1 MNQPFAEIAAALDAG
16 GWQLY
21 FDVSPLFEEHWTG
34 IPVAA
39 AGLARALLARF
50 PRQVQFFYEHHRVA
64 NAAVTDALARNS
76 GLFLHRDFFRG
87 PAQGG
92 KLPSLDARRN
102 AIGLYP
108 SVKRVTQIFPIE
120 CSLYHDL
127 STLITPHF
135 HVIENIRHHQ
145 KGLVDDLRT
154 NALTFGVSQA
164 TVDDLKAYLGAPE
177 DRVFVAYNGVSWP
190 GWYEVQAPNTPVPFG
205 GDPYFL
211 VLSTREP
218 RKNIGC
224 VFELLALFP
233 EILETTRIVIA
244 GRAGWLLE
252 AQSPPAILEKALRD
266 GRIIFPGFV
275 SDFDKYLL
283 LRGAEATIYP
293 SFFEGFGLPVLE
305 SLSAGTPV
313 IASFSSS
320 LPEIGG
326 EACLYFDPFSA
337 ESLYRVVREVQENPP
352 KRRPDFI
359 TRAREITARF
369 SWDNMLLQ
377 IMDPLAAYLQTL
389 PAHDTRRA
397 GGAAPRPG

>member
-1 MNQPFAEIAAALDAG
+1 MSERFTDIEAALAAG

-21 FDVSPLFEEHWTG
+21 YDISPLFEEHWTG

-39 AGLARALLARF
+39 AGLARALLQRL
-50 PRQVQFFYEHHRVA
+50 PRQVRFFYEHHRVA
-64 NAAVTDALARNS
+64 TAAVADALARSS
-76 GLFLHRDFFRG
+76 GVFLLRDFFRG
-87 PAQGG
+87 TAQDGR
-92 KLPSLDARRN
+92 LPPLDTRRHT
-102 AIGLYP
+102 IGLYP

-190 GWYEVQAPNTPVPFG
+190 DWYEVQAPNMPVPFG

-233 EILETTRIVIA
+233 EILETTRVVIA

-252 AQSPPAILEKALRD
+252 TQSPPAILEKALAD
-266 GRIIFPGFV
+266 GRIVFPGFV
-275 SDFDKYLL
+275 SDFDKFLL

-320 LPEIGG
+320 LPEIGR
-326 EACLYFDPFSA
+326 EACLYFDPFST

-352 KRRPDFI
+352 KRRPEFI
-359 TRAREITARF
+359 ARAREITARF

-377 IMDPLAAYLQTL
+377 IMEPLVAYLGTL
-389 PAHDTRRA
+389 PAHETPRA
-397 GGAAPRPG
+397 GDAARRTG